1 MPQQDKLLISCRN
14 LYFSGVEHCH
24 GRLAVGMT
32 AGPPGNMAM
41 DDQTDARVADTVQDV
56 LHAPRRPLLR
66 RNRIV
71 LVLVACVQALA
82 LLAFAFY
89 GWFLG
94 NFDRE
99 VIASP
104 PILNTAF
111 ANMVATLLGYW
122 MTQQFET
129 HPGVRSYGYVI
140 PSMASSFGAI
150 AILMLFMRTEYSRGL
165 ILVGFLF
172 AVVAFTGFLLFLERR
187 TVPLLA
193 LIPGGNLRG
202 VTAIKQANWLPLKT
216 VQDFQRDCT
225 GIVVDLSADLSDSW
239 ERFIAKGILAGIPVH
254 DVRGVIES
262 FTGRVE
268 VEHLAENSF
277 GSTLPSNSYLR
288 IKRLIDFLMAIL
300 LLPFVLVVLAVAV
313 CAIKMESSGDAM
325 FSQQRMG
332 FRGHPFW
339 IYKLRSMHI
348 DAAEGAAYTA
358 KDDPRITRVGKFI
371 RKYRVDELPQIF
383 NIIRGE
389 MSWIGPRPESVLL
402 ADVYAA
408 EIPFHIYRHAVR
420 PGITGW
426 AQVTQGNVG
435 EVEDEILKLQF
446 DFYYIK
452 NFSPW
457 LDVLITIKT
466 IRTILTGFGST

>member
-1 MPQQDKLLISCRN
+1 
-14 LYFSGVEHCH
+14 
-24 GRLAVGMT
+24 
-32 AGPPGNMAM
+32 M
-41 DDQTDARVADTVQDV
+41 DDQTSPKNGEAV
-56 LHAPRRPLLR
+56 LHAPRRLFLR
-66 RNRIV
+66 SNRFA
-71 LVLVACVQALA
+71 LVFVVCVQVLA
-82 LLAFAFY
+82 LLVFALY
-89 GWFLG
+89 SWLTGAL
-94 NFDRE
+94 DRD
-99 VIASP
+99 VVTSS
-104 PILNTAF
+104 PILNSAI
-111 ANMVATLLGYW
+111 ANIAATMLGYW
-122 MTQQFET
+122 MTQRFET

-140 PSMASSFGAI
+140 PSMASSFAAA

-165 ILVGFLF
+165 ILFGFTI

-193 LIPGGNLRG
+193 LIPGGNQRS
-202 VTAIKQANWLPLKT
+202 VTEIKQVNWLPLKSPK
-216 VQDFQRDCT
+216 DFQRDCN

-239 ERFIAKGILAGIPVH
+239 ERFVAKAILAGVPVH
-254 DVRGVIES
+254 DVKGVIES

-268 VEHLAENSF
+268 IEHLAENSF

-288 IKRLIDFLMAIL
+288 IKRLIDLVVAIA
-300 LLPFVLVVLAVAV
+300 LLPFVLLVLGLAIV
-313 CAIKMESSGDAM
+313 AIKLESPGNAM

-339 IYKLRSMHI
+339 IYKLRSMRI
-348 DAAEGAAYTA
+348 DAAVGAAYTA
-358 KDDPRITRVGKFI
+358 KDDPRITRVGKII
-371 RKYRVDELPQIF
+371 RKYRVDELPQVF

-435 EVEDEILKLQF
+435 EVEDEILKLQY

-457 LDVLITIKT
+457 LDVLISIKT
-466 IRTILTGFGST
+466 VRTILTGFGST